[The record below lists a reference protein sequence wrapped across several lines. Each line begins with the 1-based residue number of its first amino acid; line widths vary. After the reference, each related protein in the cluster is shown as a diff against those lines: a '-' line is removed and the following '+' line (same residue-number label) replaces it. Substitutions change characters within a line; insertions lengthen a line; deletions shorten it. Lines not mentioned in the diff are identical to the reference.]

1 MKTALTP
8 NVALKTGILA
18 AAFIVALPLQSAFGQ
33 MFEKPWAATAQNR
46 AQIAVIM
53 KQAESG
59 LLDGTNGATAGAS
72 GSSSLTQLV
81 CGGGGGQSEATA
93 NSACI
98 ILNNSNGDINT
109 GQDSTGDQTA
119 NGSTET
125 TTNNADLSDALENI
139 SGEN

>member
-1 MKTALTP
+1 MKTAFTP
-8 NVALKTGILA
+8 NVAIKTGILA
-18 AAFIVALPLQSAFGQ
+18 TAFIIALPLQSAFAQ

-59 LLDGTNGATAGAS
+59 MLGGTTSTTTGAS
-72 GSSSLTQLV
+72 GTSSLTQLV

-98 ILNNSNGDINT
+98 ILNNSNGDINA

-119 NGSTET
+119 NGSTDT
-125 TTNNADLSDALENI
+125 TNNNADLSDALANI

>member
-1 MKTALTP
+1 MRTALTT
-8 NVALKTGILA
+8 NMALKTAILA
-18 AAFIVALPLQSAFGQ
+18 SALIVALPLQSAFGQ
-33 MFEKPWAATAQNR
+33 MFQKPWAATAQNR

-59 LLDGTNGATAGAS
+59 LLNGTNSTTASTS
-72 GSSSLTQLV
+72 GSSLTQLV

-119 NGSTET
+119 NASTQT
-125 TTNNADLSDALENI
+125 TTNNSDLSDALENI
-139 SGEN
+139 SGNN